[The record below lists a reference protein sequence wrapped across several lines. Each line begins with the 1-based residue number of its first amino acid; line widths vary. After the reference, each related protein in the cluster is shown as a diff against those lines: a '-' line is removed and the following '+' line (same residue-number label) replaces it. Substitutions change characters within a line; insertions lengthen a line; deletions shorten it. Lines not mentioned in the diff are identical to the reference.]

1 MSQSYDDILARL
13 VDYLT
18 EYLEEAPSKP
28 IDGNSDLVVDLNLDS
43 IQRFEMVADLED
55 HYDVSLSLE
64 AFQEV
69 GTLGDVAKLITES
82 LS

>member
-1 MSQSYDDILARL
+1 MAESYDDILKRL
-13 VDYLT
+13 IAYLG
-18 EYLEEAPSKP
+18 EHLEQAPAKP
-28 IDGNSDLVVDLNLDS
+28 VSAESSLIKDLNLDS

-69 GTLGDVAKLITES
+69 ETLGDVARLLAQS
-82 LS
+82 VG